1 MPWLAIA
8 RYELRTLLGGW
19 LVWLWLAGTLLVTL
33 VLMLPNWQQMPT
45 ATLMAMLLF
54 PYLVF
59 PWFLVVMVLG
69 LDPVSGARV
78 EALRDGI
85 LSRPITRYQYLLSA
99 WAARVVVVLGVYVV
113 VMAPAL
119 ALLGLAHRHAP
130 KDAVTLYG
138 ILAALCVVGL
148 VLVLQVSLGFLFG
161 TLLRRPLPAIVV
173 LLFLWYPMNLI
184 LHTFAL
190 EEFSPISLS
199 QALPALLRQ
208 PWSGRNVEAQEVELD
223 IDAMTRQTAEFLS
236 VFGDQSERPPRQ
248 PGFFERANRD
258 EFSLLRVTLGYGL
271 PTLVAVG
278 LAAICFCRR
287 DL

>member
-1 MPWLAIA
+1 MPSLAIA
-8 RYELRTLLGGW
+8 RYEFRTLLGSW
-19 LVWLWLAGTLLVTL
+19 LVWLWLAGTLLLTL
-33 VLMLPNWQQMPT
+33 LLMMSNWQQTPT

-69 LDPVSGARV
+69 VEPVSGARI

-85 LSRPITRYQYLLSA
+85 LSRPITRYEYLLSA
-99 WAARVVVVLGVYVV
+99 WAARVAVVLGVYAA

-130 KDAVTLYG
+130 KDPVTLYG
-138 ILAALCVVGL
+138 ILAAFSVVGL

-161 TLLRRPLPAIVV
+161 IFLRRPLPAIVV
-173 LLFLWYPMNLI
+173 LLFLWYPINGI
-184 LHTFAL
+184 LDTFAL

-199 QALPALLRQ
+199 KALPALLRQ
-208 PWSGRNVEAQEVELD
+208 PRSEREAEPKAAELD
-223 IDAMTRQTAEFLS
+223 IDAVLS
-236 VFGDQSERPPRQ
+236 VFGGQPERPARQ
-248 PGFFERANRD
+248 PGFFDRAQRD
-258 EFSLLRVTLGYGL
+258 EFSLRRVILGYGL
-271 PTLVAVG
+271 PTLVAVS